1 MTLSTLSQPWEI
13 LLIDHHLS
21 LTCFKFLMTLL
32 KLTAHSHS
40 GSQFFQT
47 WITVSKNLSVTIQI
61 IAKLSTIKDILQE
74 CIISPHQPYTT
85 SHGLNYGLTQ
95 RTPSILS
102 KIFKMTR
109 CISSMPKL
117 AESYSILKKQ

>member
-13 LLIDHHLS
+13 LLTGRHLS
-21 LTCFKFLMTLL
+21 LTCFKFLMTSL
-32 KLTAHSHS
+32 KLTAHLHS

-47 WITVSKNLSVTIQI
+47 WITVSNNSSVKQKI
-61 IAKLSTIKDILQE
+61 IAELSTIKDTPLE
-74 CIISPHQPYTT
+74 CIISHHQPYTT

-117 AESYSILKKQ
+117 AESCSILKKQ